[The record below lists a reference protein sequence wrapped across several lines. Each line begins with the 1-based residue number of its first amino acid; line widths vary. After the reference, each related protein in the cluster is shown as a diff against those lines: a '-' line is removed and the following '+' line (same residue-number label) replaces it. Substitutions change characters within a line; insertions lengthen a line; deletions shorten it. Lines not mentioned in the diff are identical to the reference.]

1 MRHLYLFI
9 HLVRQS
15 QFRQGVVLDNQFSLL
30 QPGNGLFYFLII
42 APRHSKKVFYHAV
55 GNGLLLHDERILRI
69 GIEIKI
75 LALETVH
82 ILRGKN
88 NAQSL
93 VPAHGNKVA
102 KRMVRE
108 RTRLSPKFQLFA
120 SVVRCFFSKVP
131 VSPSRSFS
139 VPVSCAPSRQN
150 PVTGFCLFLFFAHDL
165 QQKPPHVAHDLQ
177 QKSCIFAPDLEQEL
191 MFRRHILKKL
201 EAWKANAKHKPLI
214 LRGARQVGKTT
225 VVNEFGTQFDNYLYF
240 NLENPESIKLFE
252 MEIPLDDLV
261 NMLYASLGKSQ
272 KGGSTLIFIDEIQN
286 SPKTIALLRYFYE
299 QRPDLYVIAAGSLLE
314 NLVDVKVSFPVGRVQ
329 YLALR
334 PCSFYEFLGA
344 IGKNNLLAILAQ
356 KAELTIAFHEQL
368 MHLFNQYTIIGGMPE
383 AVQQYAE
390 TQDIIA
396 IEDVYETLVQAYK
409 DDSEKYVKGNKLTDV
424 VRFILSYGWAF
435 SGETITLGNFA
446 NSGYKSREVGEAF
459 RLLEKA
465 MLLELVYPVSST
477 QMPIIP
483 ETKRMPKLIWFD
495 TGLVNYQAGIRK
507 EIIGSTEMVDRWRG
521 HIAEQITA
529 QELLAMEDRVGQHR
543 SFWARPN
550 NGAEVDFLFT
560 HESKL
565 YPIEVKSGTNSHLRS
580 LQSFMDNSDIDI
592 AIRIWSNPYSVD
604 KLKTPNGKEFRL
616 INLPFY
622 LIGRLHQVL
631 EEIITIKDTK
641 SAF

>member
-1 MRHLYLFI
+1 
-9 HLVRQS
+9 
-15 QFRQGVVLDNQFSLL
+15 
-30 QPGNGLFYFLII
+30 
-42 APRHSKKVFYHAV
+42 
-55 GNGLLLHDERILRI
+55 
-69 GIEIKI
+69 
-75 LALETVH
+75 
-82 ILRGKN
+82 
-88 NAQSL
+88 
-93 VPAHGNKVA
+93 
-102 KRMVRE
+102 
-108 RTRLSPKFQLFA
+108 
-120 SVVRCFFSKVP
+120 
-131 VSPSRSFS
+131 
-139 VPVSCAPSRQN
+139 
-150 PVTGFCLFLFFAHDL
+150 
-165 QQKPPHVAHDLQ
+165 
-177 QKSCIFAPDLEQEL
+177 

-409 DDSEKYVKGNKLTDV
+409 DDSEKYVRGNKLTDV

-483 ETKRMPKLIWFD
+483 EAKRMPKLIWFD

-507 EIIGSTEMVDRWRG
+507 EIIGSTEMVDSWRG

-604 KLKTPNGKEFRL
+604 KVKTPNGKEFRL